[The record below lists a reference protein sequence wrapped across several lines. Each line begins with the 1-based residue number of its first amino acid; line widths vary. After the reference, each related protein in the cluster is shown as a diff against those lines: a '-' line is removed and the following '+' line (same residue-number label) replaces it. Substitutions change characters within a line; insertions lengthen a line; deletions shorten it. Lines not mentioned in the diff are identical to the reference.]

1 MKRLKNSMVS
11 LCLMLILSIMAPV
24 QVQPVNTPTPVSIQK
39 VVQVDAKTKKKA
51 KKKKST
57 KKKSK
62 KKTTRSVTVYITKT
76 GKCYHARTCSRGT
89 YYKST
94 LKSAKASRLR
104 PCKKCY

>member
-1 MKRLKNSMVS
+1 MKRLKSSIVS
-11 LCLMLILSIMAPV
+11 LCLMLMLSIMAPV
-24 QVQPVNTPTPVSIQK
+24 QVQPVSTTNPVSIQK

-57 KKKSK
+57 KKK
-62 KKTTRSVTVYITKT
+62 TTKSVTVYVTET
-76 GKCYHARTCSRGT
+76 GKCYHTHACGRGT

-94 LKSAKASRLR
+94 LKSAKASGLR

>member
-1 MKRLKNSMVS
+1 MKRLKSSIVS
-11 LCLMLILSIMAPV
+11 LCLMLMLSIMAPV
-24 QVQPVNTPTPVSIQK
+24 QVQPVSTTNPVSIQK
-39 VVQVDAKTKKKA
+39 IVQVDAKTKKKA

-62 KKTTRSVTVYITKT
+62 KKTTKSVTVYVTET
-76 GKCYHARTCSRGT
+76 GECYHARACGRGT

-94 LKSAKASRLR
+94 LKSAKARGLR

>member
-1 MKRLKNSMVS
+1 MKRLKSSIVS
-11 LCLMLILSIMAPV
+11 LCLMLMLSIMAPV
-24 QVQPVNTPTPVSIQK
+24 QVQPVSTTNSVSIQK
-39 VVQVDAKTKKKA
+39 IVQVDAKTKKKA

-62 KKTTRSVTVYITKT
+62 KKTTKSVTVYVTET
-76 GKCYHARTCSRGT
+76 GECYHARACGRGT

-94 LKSAKASRLR
+94 LKSAKARGLR